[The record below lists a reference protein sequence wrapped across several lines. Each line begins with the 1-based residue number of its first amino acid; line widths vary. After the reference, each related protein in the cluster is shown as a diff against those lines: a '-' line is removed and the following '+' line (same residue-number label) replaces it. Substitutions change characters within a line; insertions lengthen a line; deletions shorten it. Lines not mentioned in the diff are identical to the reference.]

1 MDKDENH
8 QELEKRQAPFTAQ
21 LQNAN
26 GHWYNQLLEK
36 LENWN
41 NSLDSS
47 TGIFF
52 GILRL
57 FKKLYELM
65 MT

>member
-8 QELEKRQAPFTAQ
+8 RELEKRQTAFTAE
-21 LQNAN
+21 LQNAI
-26 GHWYNQLLEK
+26 GLWQNQLLEK

-47 TGIFF
+47 TGVSF